1 MVRIGNRKWTAAQT
15 AHLMALIDEG
25 TSAASIAVSLI
36 RSITVIRAKTRNL
49 RKPSPVVIPALVIFY
64 F

>member
-1 MVRIGNRKWTAAQT
+1 
-15 AHLMALIDEG
+15 MALIDEG
-25 TSAASIAVSLI
+25 TSAASIAVSLL